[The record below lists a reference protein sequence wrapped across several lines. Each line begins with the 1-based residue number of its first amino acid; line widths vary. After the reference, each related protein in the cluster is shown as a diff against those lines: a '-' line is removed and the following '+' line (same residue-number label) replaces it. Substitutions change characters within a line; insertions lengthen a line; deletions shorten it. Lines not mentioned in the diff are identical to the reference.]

1 MKLLIVAMRSIH
13 TIRWI
18 SQLKDS
24 GHEVHWFDILNTGYT
39 QKLTWVHQHT
49 NWRYRFGDFKGRT
62 YLKKNAPLLH
72 KFFERQPEKYFEQ
85 LCKEI
90 QPDLVQSF
98 ALHIGAY
105 PILEVMKNNPKITW
119 LYSSWGS
126 DLFYHKDIPIKLKEI
141 EDVLPHV
148 DFMFSDC
155 HRDVKL
161 AKKLGFTGRHLGI
174 FPGGGGYP
182 VGDMQ
187 QYIKPLDKRRIIV
200 LKGYDGEVTNG
211 LEALK
216 ALLELPK
223 KLVEELT
230 LVIYSTA
237 KRLQQHLDGFVDYP
251 FKEIVIL
258 PDNKNLKQKQLF
270 EIFGKSLISINN
282 NISDGIPNTLIE
294 SIILGAFPIQSNPG
308 NASAELIE
316 DRKNGLLIVNPLDVS
331 EIKRKIEKALQSHEL
346 LQKAFNLNLALKSK
360 FDENIIKPQVL
371 QKYADIAIGNET

>member
-1 MKLLIVAMRSIH
+1 
-13 TIRWI
+13 
-18 SQLKDS
+18 
-24 GHEVHWFDILNTGYT
+24 
-39 QKLTWVHQHT
+39 
-49 NWRYRFGDFKGRT
+49 
-62 YLKKNAPLLH
+62 
-72 KFFERQPEKYFEQ
+72 
-85 LCKEI
+85 
-90 QPDLVQSF
+90 
-98 ALHIGAY
+98 
-105 PILEVMKNNPKITW
+105 
-119 LYSSWGS
+119 
-126 DLFYHKDIPIKLKEI
+126 
-141 EDVLPHV
+141 
-148 DFMFSDC
+148 
-155 HRDVKL
+155 
-161 AKKLGFTGRHLGI
+161 
-174 FPGGGGYP
+174 
-182 VGDMQ
+182 MQ